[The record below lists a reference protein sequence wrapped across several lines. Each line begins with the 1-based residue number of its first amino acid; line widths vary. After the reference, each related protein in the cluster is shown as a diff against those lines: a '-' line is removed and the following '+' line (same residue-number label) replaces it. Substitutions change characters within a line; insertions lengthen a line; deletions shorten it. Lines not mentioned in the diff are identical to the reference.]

1 MFLKILTW
9 ISTTISIAGFAM
21 YLLDKADWVRFKV
34 VKPWVLITI
43 VIICTILAIVFTIIE
58 NKEPF
63 SKKEKQAAAAII
75 GDMSLKFQLYHNELI
90 NLKNTREKWSD
101 CKKRIEGVNTEDA
114 INIQKEFHDY
124 LIFRLSKIDSIP
136 LTIKVSKE
144 SINTISKTDI
154 PIEDINAFYNSA
166 YPVSMQE
173 IKDFYKKLQSEEI
186 TLLTSDWLDKATSL
200 EFDML
205 QISGEMVYFSFL
217 ELIAEMPKKVKENY
231 YANFAPFMIQF
242 PPVKMLSKQEAKSLS
257 DRAYNKYNDLMS
269 EYSALV
275 GSKDKDVKVMQQDF
289 SRIQK
294 KIEINNTLKEELEV
308 KKVRLK
314 QAQES
319 LRNKCK
325 LNKDDDK
332 WLMYGKVIKLA
343 TAKMY
348 EDAVISLD
356 EYYQYNKS
364 KDGNAGVYVNAMKI
378 YYKMLLNTKKS
389 NKKMPQISGV
399 AIDTLGVIVIGI
411 ENNQKHS
418 CINVGDIILF
428 SKKQPVTSVDKFF
441 EIAKTSEKRQLTV
454 YRLNSKEEFE
464 LIDLY
469 PVQTDPKIGVC
480 NLFE

>member
-9 ISTTISIAGFAM
+9 ISTTISIVGFAM
-21 YLLDKADWVRFKV
+21 YLLDKADWVKFKV
-34 VKPWVLITI
+34 VKPWILIVI
-43 VIICTILAIVFTIIE
+43 VIICTILAIVITIIE

-63 SKKEKQAAAAII
+63 SKRERQAAAAII
-75 GDMSLKFQLYHNELI
+75 GDMGLKFQLYHNELV
-90 NLKNTREKWSD
+90 NLKSTRDKWSD
-101 CKKRIEGVNTEDA
+101 CRKRIKEVNTEDA

-124 LIFRLSKIDSIP
+124 LVFRFSKIDSIS
-136 LTIKVSKE
+136 LNVKVPTD
-144 SINTISKTDI
+144 INTISKTDI
-154 PIEDINAFYNSA
+154 PIEDINAFYNSM
-166 YPVSMQE
+166 YPASMQE
-173 IKDFYKKLQSEEI
+173 IKDFYKKLLSEEF
-186 TLLTSDWLDKATSL
+186 TLLFSDWLDKSTNL
-200 EFDML
+200 EFEML
-205 QISGEMVYFSFL
+205 QISGEMAYFSFL
-217 ELIAEMPKKVKENY
+217 ELIAETPQKVKENFY
-231 YANFAPFMIQF
+231 TNFAPFMIQF
-242 PPVKMLSKQEAKSLS
+242 PPMKMLSKQEAKSLS

-269 EYSALV
+269 EYSALI
-275 GSKDKDVKVMQQDF
+275 GFKDRDVKVMQQDI

-325 LNKDDDK
+325 LNKEDDQ

-343 TAKMY
+343 TAKMF

-356 EYYQYNKS
+356 EYYQYNKN
-364 KDGNAGVYVNAMKI
+364 KDENANIYVNAMKI
-378 YYKMLLNTKKS
+378 YYQILSNSKKN
-389 NKKMPQISGV
+389 NKNIPQVSGI

-428 SKKQPVTSVDKFF
+428 SKNQPITSVDKFF
-441 EIAKTSEKRQLTV
+441 EIAKTSEKRHLTV
-454 YRLNSKEEFE
+454 YRLNSKDDFE
-464 LIDLY
+464 LVDLY
-469 PVQTDPKIGVC
+469 PVPTDPKIGVC